1 MPKKLIYGYGSNK
14 QGNKEQIKNINK
26 KVNNCQY
33 FEEKRDF
40 TPGGFY
46 AKIYKTNMSRK
57 RKRKGGINNLRDFN
71 FQPPQVEISPETKRI
86 IAIVLLLATGAIMF
100 LSLFDLAGLFG
111 VYCNK
116 FLGIL
121 FGINRWYMPVIFLAA
136 GYFLLRPAKYQ
147 VSWASVIG
155 VTLFVF
161 SFNGLFHL
169 LAHQYE
175 LYQAAIEGQGG
186 GLVGLVF
193 SFLFLKLFGFWASI
207 ILTMALSLVGLFLIF
222 DYAFFAGIGQ
232 GFQSFSGFFA
242 NIRKS
247 RDEKKIKKFQERKEK
262 EYLKPNHHEEDEE
275 ESSES
280 GFVRRQ
286 VKIPAVE
293 VEQDGTEKKVNVEVK
308 EEEKQAKQ
316 LDIGLKTKIKQ
327 VKIDL
332 PVDLL
337 DGRTTKPK
345 GGDLAANKLII
356 QKTLDNFGIP
366 VEMGDAQVGPT
377 VTQYTFK
384 PAEGI
389 KLSRITALSDNLA
402 LALAAHPIRI
412 EAPIPGRSLVG
423 IEVPNQATA
432 IVPLGDILNSEEFR
446 YRKSNLS
453 VVLGKD
459 VMGKPW
465 LSQLDKMPHCLIAGA
480 TNSGKS
486 VCINTLI
493 ISLLYQNGPADLKF
507 IMVDPK
513 RVELP
518 IYNGIPHLL
527 TPVITDVRKTINA
540 LRWAIAEMEKRF
552 DILSQARHRNIG
564 SYNIATADKMPYIVI
579 VIDELAD
586 LMAAA
591 GAEVEAAIVR
601 LAQMSRAVG
610 IHLVLATQRPS
621 VDVITGTIKA
631 NITTRIAFSVASLID
646 SRTIL
651 DTSGAEKLL
660 GRGDMLYLS
669 AEISK
674 PKRLQ
679 GAFASD
685 DEIKRITDYLKN
697 QEEPDYI
704 DEVVEKAS
712 TGGFDSPADM
722 SYSSEEG
729 DPLLGEAKDVILQAK
744 KASASLLQRRLRVG
758 YARAARI
765 LDLLEQQGFIGPGDG
780 AKPREILAGNLTS
793 SSNAET
799 VDLDETENDIEE
811 VEGDGEEEID
821 DQDYEEDEND
831 DEEGDEEEV
840 TDDQP
845 VKF

>member
-1 MPKKLIYGYGSNK
+1 MS
-14 QGNKEQIKNINK
+14 
-26 KVNNCQY
+26 
-33 FEEKRDF
+33 KR
-40 TPGGFY
+40 
-46 AKIYKTNMSRK
+46 RK
-57 RKRKGGINNLRDFN
+57 RNGGINNLRDFN
-71 FQPPQVEISPETKRI
+71 FQPPKVEISPETKRI
-86 IAIVLLLATGAIMF
+86 ITIVVLLALGAVML
-100 LSLFDLAGLFG
+100 LSLFNLAGLFG
-111 VYCNK
+111 VYCNR
-116 FLGIL
+116 FLGLL
-121 FGINRWYMPVIFLAA
+121 FGINRWYLPVIFLIA
-136 GYFLLRPAKYQ
+136 GYFLLFPSKYQ
-147 VSWASVIG
+147 FGTASVIG
-155 VTLFVF
+155 VILFVF
-161 SFNGLFHL
+161 SFNGMFHL
-169 LAHQYE
+169 LAHQYD
-175 LYQAAIEGQGG
+175 LYEAAKAGLGG

-207 ILTMALSLVGLFLIF
+207 ILTLALSLIGLFLIF
-222 DYAFFAGIGQ
+222 DY
-232 GFQSFSGFFA
+232 SFFA
-242 NIRKS
+242 NIGLRFQSISGFFSNFKNS
-247 RDEKKIKKFQERKEK
+247 RDEKKIKKFQEKKEK
-262 EYLKPNHHEEDEE
+262 EYLQPNNQEEPEND
-275 ESSES
+275 
-280 GFVRRQ
+280 FVRHK
-286 VKIPAVE
+286 VKVETVE

-308 EEEKQAKQ
+308 EEEKQTKQ
-316 LDIGLKTKIKQ
+316 LDMGLKVKVKQ

-332 PVDLL
+332 PVSLL
-337 DGRTTKPK
+337 DGKTTKPK
-345 GGDLAANKLII
+345 GGDLIANKLII
-356 QKTLDNFGIP
+356 HKTLENFGIL

-423 IEVPNQATA
+423 VEVPNMSKAT
-432 IVPLGDILNSEEFR
+432 VPLGDVLNTEEFK

-453 VVLGKD
+453 VVMGAD

-465 LSQLDKMPHCLIAGA
+465 LAELDKMPHCLIAGQ

-486 VCINTLI
+486 VCVNTLI

-527 TPVITDVRKTINA
+527 TPVITDVKKTINA
-540 LRWAIAEMEKRF
+540 LRWAIVEMEKRF
-552 DILSQARHRNIG
+552 DILQNSKHRNIG
-564 SYNIATADKMPYIVI
+564 SYNNAVSEKMPYIII

-586 LMAAA
+586 LMASA

-621 VDVITGTIKA
+621 VDVITGLIKA
-631 NITTRIAFSVASLID
+631 NMPTRVAFSVASLVD

-651 DTSGAEKLL
+651 DTGGAEKLL
-660 GRGDMLYLS
+660 GRGDMLYQS
-669 AEISK
+669 ADMSR

-685 DEIKRITDYLKN
+685 EEIKRITDYLKD
-697 QEEPDYI
+697 QDEPNYV
-704 DEVVEKAS
+704 DEVVERAQA
-712 TGGFDSPADM
+712 GGFDSPADM

-729 DPLLGEAKDVILQAK
+729 DPLLAEAKEVILQAK

-780 AKPREILAGNLTS
+780 AKPREILAAGLVS
-793 SSNAET
+793 SIGGE
-799 VDLDETENDIEE
+799 IEE
-811 VEGDGEEEID
+811 AEESGYDSAQEQQDEEDSEI
-821 DQDYEEDEND
+821 EEDEDITEDD
-831 DEEGDEEEV
+831 DEIIAEDEDEEEA
-840 TDDQP
+840 DDQP